1 MYAKRF
7 IQLFVMFLIAI
18 FIALFCVVSF
28 GIQGYL
34 AQALV
39 LTIVGYIVLIIP
51 LTALTI
57 MKQRKKFSKDTNTT
71 ATNAFQKALGLL
83 DNVLVL
89 STVSADNVISASMIT
104 FKQSSTAENVF
115 YIVTKKTTTR
125 VQNIKATQTA
135 AITTWFDQQTGT
147 RVSSNAIDAVV
158 IAEQDIKQF
167 VAAHPEIKALSE
179 DFSNHAIIQLTL
191 RSALVESFQSN
202 PTVIDFQA

>member
-71 ATNAFQKALGLL
+71 ATNAFQKALNLL

-89 STVSADNVISASMIT
+89 
-104 FKQSSTAENVF
+104 
-115 YIVTKKTTTR
+115 
-125 VQNIKATQTA
+125 
-135 AITTWFDQQTGT
+135 
-147 RVSSNAIDAVV
+147 
-158 IAEQDIKQF
+158 
-167 VAAHPEIKALSE
+167 
-179 DFSNHAIIQLTL
+179 
-191 RSALVESFQSN
+191 
-202 PTVIDFQA
+202 